1 MELGLN
7 SKTALVLGAGGGL
20 GGAVARSLA
29 REGARVAV
37 CDIAPEAAQRTV
49 QDIAAAGGQA
59 QAFTLDLAMP
69 EQRAQLAAA
78 VKAAL
83 GPVDILVNNSGGPP
97 PTPAAG
103 VASADWSRHFE
114 AMVNALIDLTDR
126 VLPDMRER
134 GWGRIIT
141 SSSSGV
147 VTPIPNLAISNTLRL
162 ALLGWSKSLAGE
174 VARHGITVNV
184 VAPGRIA
191 TQRVRA
197 LDEAKAK
204 REERT
209 AAEVQQAS
217 MATIPAGRYGTVEEY
232 ADVVTFLASQRASY
246 VTGSVLRVDGGL
258 IPSVF

>member
-1 MELGLN
+1 LELGLN

-83 GPVDILVNNSGGPP
+83 GPVDIPP

-174 VARHGITVNV
+174 VARDGITVNV